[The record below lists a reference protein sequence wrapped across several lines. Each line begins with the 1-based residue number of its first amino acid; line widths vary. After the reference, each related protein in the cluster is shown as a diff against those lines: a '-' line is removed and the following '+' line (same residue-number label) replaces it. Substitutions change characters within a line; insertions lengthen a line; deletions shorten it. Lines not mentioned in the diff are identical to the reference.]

1 MSMEIRGTILT
12 SRKAFVEEN
21 FGKEGWEKVLKSL
34 SDEDQDFF
42 KNMLISSG
50 WYPFDIAE
58 RLDQAIVDVLGG
70 GKNEVFKE
78 IGAKSARKNLSES
91 HQIFLKP
98 DDPQAFMAQAN
109 TIYSFYYKVGYREYE
124 PTGEKS
130 GIMTTYDADA
140 FSVPDCLTI
149 IGWYEEA
156 LKMCGAK
163 EVNIVEEKCR
173 AKGDK
178 YCRYNISWKM

>member
-1 MSMEIRGTILT
+1 MSMQIRGTILT

-21 FGKEGWEKVLKSL
+21 FGKEGWEKVLLSL
-34 SDEDQDFF
+34 SDEDQNFF

-58 RLDQAIVDVLGG
+58 RLDKAIVDVLGE
-70 GKNEVFKE
+70 GKIEVFKQ

-98 DDPQAFMAQAN
+98 NDPQAFMAQAG
-109 TIYSFYYKVGYREYE
+109 TIYSFYYKTGQREYK
-124 PTGEKS
+124 PTEENS
-130 GIMTTYDADA
+130 GIMTTHDAET
-140 FSVPDCLTI
+140 FSIPDCLTVV
-149 IGWYEEA
+149 GWYEEA

-163 EVNIVEEKCR
+163 KVHIVEEECR
-173 AKGDK
+173 AKGGDV
-178 YCRYNISWKM
+178 CRYNVSWEM